1 VENTVENLMGRLSS
15 PDDTANLQD
24 FVQAKRGDRRFF
36 GPPLRIAARNRRP
49 AGVPARRKSAFQR
62 FSGDIAMETSIWD
75 QILARI
81 ETKVNRHSFSTWFRP
96 TAFVADGGRSITV
109 RVPNPLF
116 KDWLTKHYSVVLAEA
131 LAELRRSETALVF
144 VSEPGPAMPPPEEP
158 VVAVEEVAVAAN
170 DGHAPAGLN
179 PRYTFDTFIVGPSN
193 QFAHAAC
200 RAVAEAPSRSYNPLF
215 IYGGVGL
222 GKTHLMHA
230 VGQFVLQHDRQLKL
244 TYISSERFMNEM
256 INAVRYDRILD
267 FRERY
272 RSVDVLLV
280 DDIQFVSGKEGTQT
294 EFFHTFNALYDAQ
307 KQIVLSSDRPPHEIP
322 ALEERLRSRF
332 EWGLIADIQSPD
344 LETKIAILKRK
355 AETEAVPLPDNVA
368 MYIAGRI
375 KSNIREL
382 EGSLIRLIA
391 YASLTGRDISLELTQ
406 EVLKNVIDQDQK
418 AVTIESIQKFVSDYY
433 QLKTSELKSKNNS
446 KSIALPRQIAMY
458 LCKTLTHASLPEIGR
473 SFGGKHHST
482 VIHSIKKVDEL
493 RKTDGVFNSL
503 IANFLESFK

>member
-1 VENTVENLMGRLSS
+1 M
-15 PDDTANLQD
+15 
-24 FVQAKRGDRRFF
+24 
-36 GPPLRIAARNRRP
+36 
-49 AGVPARRKSAFQR
+49 SAQN
-62 FSGDIAMETSIWD
+62 IWSD
-75 QILARI
+75 VLARI
-81 ETKVNRHSFSTWFRP
+81 ETKINKHSFYTWFKP
-96 TAFVADGGRSITV
+96 TSFVSDTGSTLTI
-109 RVPNPLF
+109 RVPDAHF
-116 KDWLTKHYSVVLAEA
+116 KSWFTRNYSAVISEA
-131 LAELRRSETALVF
+131 LRELGRGGLTVQFLHEGSLEEARAL
-144 VSEPGPAMPPPEEP
+144 EPEPQLPPEDPEAGTDTP
-158 VVAVEEVAVAAN
+158 AAPIT
-170 DGHAPAGLN
+170 ATAGMN
-179 PRYTFDTFIVGPSN
+179 ARYTFDSFIVGPSN
-193 QFAHAAC
+193 QFAHAAA

-230 VGQFVLQHDRQLKL
+230 VGHYVLHHDPSLKL

-256 INAVRYDRILD
+256 INAVRFDRILD
-267 FRERY
+267 FRSRY

-332 EWGLIADIQSPD
+332 EWGLIADIQPPD
-344 LETKIAILKRK
+344 LETKVAILKRK
-355 AETEAVPLPDNVA
+355 AEAEAVPLPDAVA

-391 YASLTGRDISLELTQ
+391 YASLTGREISLELTQ
-406 EVLKNVIDQDQK
+406 EVLKNVLEQDDK
-418 AVTIESIQKFVSDYY
+418 AITIESIQKYISDYY
-433 QLKTSELKSKNNS
+433 QLKVGELKSRNNS
-446 KSIALPRQIAMY
+446 KSVAMPRQIAMY
-458 LCKTLTHASLPEIGR
+458 LCKSLTHASLPEIGR

-493 RKTDGVFNSL
+493 RKKDVDFNNL
-503 IANFLESFK
+503 IATFLQSLR

>member
-1 VENTVENLMGRLSS
+1 M
-15 PDDTANLQD
+15 D
-24 FVQAKRGDRRFF
+24 
-36 GPPLRIAARNRRP
+36 
-49 AGVPARRKSAFQR
+49 
-62 FSGDIAMETSIWD
+62 TSIWD
-75 QILARI
+75 QILARV
-81 ETKVNRHSFSTWFRP
+81 ETKVNRHSFYTWFKP
-96 TAFVADGGRSITV
+96 TAFVTDGGSSITV

-116 KDWLTKHYSVVLAEA
+116 KDWLTKHYSVILSEA
-131 LAELRRSETALVF
+131 LAEVRRSDASLVF
-144 VSEPGPAMPPPEEP
+144 IAEGYTLLPPVPDEPPPP
-158 VVAVEEVAVAAN
+158 AAAASDPPFVAVSPTS
-170 DGHAPAGLN
+170 GGLN

-230 VGQFVLQHDRQLKL
+230 VGQYVLQHDPSLKL

-256 INAVRYDRILD
+256 INALRYDRILD
-267 FRERY
+267 FRELY

-307 KQIVLSSDRPPHEIP
+307 KQIVLSGDRPPHEIP

-332 EWGLIADIQSPD
+332 EWGLIADIYPPD
-344 LETKIAILKRK
+344 IETRVAILKRK
-355 AETEAVPLPDNVA
+355 AEAEAVPLPDGVA

-375 KSNIREL
+375 KSNVREL

-391 YASLTGRDISLELTQ
+391 YASLTGREITLELTQ
-406 EVLKNVIDQDQK
+406 DVLKNVIDQDDK
-418 AVTIESIQKFVSDYY
+418 AVTIEAIQRFVSEYY
-433 QLKTSELKSKNNS
+433 QLKILDLKSRNNS
-446 KSIALPRQIAMY
+446 KSIAMPRQIGMY
-458 LCKTLTHASLPEIGR
+458 LCKSLTHASLPEIGR

-482 VIHSIKKVDEL
+482 VIHSLKKIGDL
-493 RKTDGVFNSL
+493 RKKDQHFNNL
-503 IANFLESFK
+503 IENFIQSFR

>member
-1 VENTVENLMGRLSS
+1 MAS
-15 PDDTANLQD
+15 
-24 FVQAKRGDRRFF
+24 
-36 GPPLRIAARNRRP
+36 
-49 AGVPARRKSAFQR
+49 
-62 FSGDIAMETSIWD
+62 SIWD
-75 QILARI
+75 QVLSRI
-81 ETKVNRHSFSTWFRP
+81 ETKVNRHSFYTWFKP
-96 TAFVADGGRSITV
+96 TSFISDNAGSINV
-109 RVPNPLF
+109 RVPNQLF
-116 KDWLTKHYSVVLAEA
+116 KDWLTKHYSVVIAEA
-131 LAELRRSETALVF
+131 LAEVSRAGTVVVF
-144 VSEPGPAMPPPEEP
+144 MAEGTTVEEP
-158 VVAVEEVAVAAN
+158 PVELVAATEAFALEPPQN
-170 DGHAPAGLN
+170 SQPATSPGGLN

-230 VGQFVLQHDRQLKL
+230 VGQYVLQHDPTLKL

-332 EWGLIADIQSPD
+332 EWGLIADIQPPD
-344 LETKIAILKRK
+344 LETKVAILKRK
-355 AETEAVPLPDNVA
+355 AEAEAVPLADNVA
-368 MYIAGRI
+368 IYMAGRI

-391 YASLTGRDISLELTQ
+391 YASLTGREISLELTQ
-406 EVLKNVIDQDQK
+406 EVLRNVIDQDDK
-418 AVTIESIQKFVSDYY
+418 AVTIESIQKYISDYY
-433 QLKTSELKSKNNS
+433 QLKVGELKSRNNS
-446 KSIALPRQIAMY
+446 KSIAMPRQIAMY
-458 LCKTLTHASLPEIGR
+458 LAKSLTNASLPEIGR

-482 VIHSIKKVDEL
+482 VIHSIKKVEEM
-493 RKTDGVFNSL
+493 RKNDHDFHNL
-503 IANFLESFK
+503 ITSFLQAFK

>member
-1 VENTVENLMGRLSS
+1 M
-15 PDDTANLQD
+15 DA
-24 FVQAKRGDRRFF
+24 
-36 GPPLRIAARNRRP
+36 
-49 AGVPARRKSAFQR
+49 
-62 FSGDIAMETSIWD
+62 SIWD
-75 QILARI
+75 QILSRVEI
-81 ETKVNRHSFSTWFRP
+81 KVNRHSFYTWFKP
-96 TAFVADGGRSITV
+96 TALVTDGGNAITV

-116 KDWLTKHYSVVLAEA
+116 KDWLTKHYSVVLSEA
-131 LAELRRSETALVF
+131 LAEVQRPNASLVF
-144 VSEPGPAMPPPEEP
+144 VAEGASPPELP
-158 VVAVEEVAVAAN
+158 TNNEE
-170 DGHAPAGLN
+170 APATEAGSDEGGTASTAGGLN

-200 RAVAEAPSRSYNPLF
+200 RAVAETPSRSYNPLF

-230 VGQFVLQHDRQLKL
+230 IGQYVLRHDRSLRL

-256 INAVRYDRILD
+256 INALRYDRILD

-307 KQIVLSSDRPPHEIP
+307 KQIVLSSDHPPHEIP

-332 EWGLIADIQSPD
+332 EWGLIADIQPPD
-344 LETKIAILKRK
+344 IETRVAILKRK
-355 AETEAVPLPDNVA
+355 AEAEAVPLPDSVA

-391 YASLTGRDISLELTQ
+391 YASLTGREISLELTQ
-406 EVLKNVIDQDQK
+406 EVLKNVLDSDEK
-418 AVTIESIQKFVSDYY
+418 AVTIETIQRFVSDYY
-433 QLKTSELKSKNNS
+433 QLKVGDLKSRNNS
-446 KSIALPRQIAMY
+446 KSVAMPRQVAMY
-458 LCKTLTHASLPEIGR
+458 LCKTLTNASLPEIGR

-482 VIHSIKKVDEL
+482 VIHSLKKVEQL
-493 RKTDGVFNSL
+493 RQRDGDFNSL
-503 IANFLESFK
+503 IVNFLESFR

>member
-1 VENTVENLMGRLSS
+1 M
-15 PDDTANLQD
+15 DA
-24 FVQAKRGDRRFF
+24 
-36 GPPLRIAARNRRP
+36 
-49 AGVPARRKSAFQR
+49 
-62 FSGDIAMETSIWD
+62 SIWD
-75 QILARI
+75 QILTRI
-81 ETKVNRHSFSTWFRP
+81 ETKVNRHSFYTWFKP
-96 TAFVADGGRSITV
+96 TAFVADGGTSITV
-109 RVPNPLF
+109 RVPNSLF
-116 KDWLTKHYSVVLAEA
+116 KDWLTKHYSVVLSEA
-131 LAELRRSETALVF
+131 LVEVRRPNASLVF
-144 VSEPGPAMPPPEEP
+144 VAEGTALPPSFMEE
-158 VVAVEEVAVAAN
+158 ASAVAEISTPVSAPVPSTT
-170 DGHAPAGLN
+170 PAGLN
-179 PRYTFDTFIVGPSN
+179 LRYTFDTFIVGPSN

-230 VGQFVLQHDRQLKL
+230 IGQYVLQHDPGLKL

-256 INAVRYDRILD
+256 INALRYDRILD

-307 KQIVLSSDRPPHEIP
+307 KQIVLSSDHPPHEIP

-332 EWGLIADIQSPD
+332 EWGLIADIQPPD
-344 LETKIAILKRK
+344 IETKVAILKRK
-355 AETEAVPLPDNVA
+355 AEAEAVPLPDAVA

-391 YASLTGRDISLELTQ
+391 YASLTGRELTLELTQ
-406 EVLKNVIDQDQK
+406 DVLKNVIDQDGR

-433 QLKTSELKSKNNS
+433 QLKVVELKSRNNS
-446 KSIALPRQIAMY
+446 KSIAMPRQIAMY
-458 LCKTLTHASLPEIGR
+458 LCKNLTHASLPEIGR

-482 VIHSIKKVDEL
+482 VIHSIKKVEEM
-493 RKTDGVFNSL
+493 RKRDGVFNSL
-503 IANFLESFK
+503 ITNFLESFQ